1 MTPRPLILLAAPI
14 AFSLLLVLSLAL
26 ALPAPLQWALLLT
39 QIASWGA
46 FAWWQLHQ
54 RSSRSPNKENSRLLR
69 EQEQLLGELRGFIGS
84 EVEGSRAEVE
94 RARELIRQAVASLGS
109 SFDAMNGKSRHQ
121 SQAVSRIVDRAG
133 EDGSNGV
140 DVARFA
146 QHASQRMEQLVEALE
161 QVSGQS
167 NVTVAH
173 IDQMAQ
179 HLDGIFALLEDVKS
193 IADQTNLLALN
204 AAIEAARAG
213 EAGRGFAVVASEVRT
228 LAQRSAA
235 AAKEVKTLIQTSVDR
250 VADGSAQVRQAGNTM
265 AEIIAAVQRVTTIMA
280 DISAASREQST
291 GIEQVNQTVIQ
302 MDQTTQQ
309 NAALVEEAAAAAHA
323 MEEQAR
329 QLNVAVAAFRTG
341 SDLQRSRG

>member
-1 MTPRPLILLAAPI
+1 MGVVTLPRTDMTPRPLILLAAPI

-109 SFDAMNGKSRHQ
+109 SFDAMNGKSRQQ

-193 IADQTNLLALN
+193 IADQTDLLALN

-213 EAGRGFAVVASEVRT
+213 EAGRGFCGGRRRGTQPVRALDHLQRADPQAGPQLQGCHFQGARDGDPDG
-228 LAQRSAA
+228 LARHGPLTRSSPGSSRDARQRCRDQQRTGRWHARNRR
-235 AAKEVKTLIQTSVDR
+235 LRPGDR
-250 VADGSAQVRQAGNTM
+250 WQRQRGSAF
-265 AEIIAAVQRVTTIMA
+265 AAV
-280 DISAASREQST
+280 
-291 GIEQVNQTVIQ
+291 
-302 MDQTTQQ
+302 
-309 NAALVEEAAAAAHA
+309 
-323 MEEQAR
+323 
-329 QLNVAVAAFRTG
+329 
-341 SDLQRSRG
+341 